1 MPYICIEMEERLDK
15 ILVQRN
21 LVDSRVKAEQII
33 SEIGVKVNG
42 KLITKPGKKFSEDC
56 KIELVKEEFPWI
68 HRESLKLV
76 EAVKKWDL
84 IISGKIILDIDCSKG
99 EFTEV
104 LLSKEPKKIYSID
117 SNKDCLDPKIRD
129 DKRIVDFTGYHLR
142 ELTNNNVKDKVDGC
156 VINDTIL
163 PMNKT
168 LPFIHPFLKQNAFV
182 VAVIKPQFEVTKE
195 NLKNN
200 GSVRNT
206 LGYFEMFESLK
217 EISNTNNLKYIDHI
231 DSPII
236 GKEGQQEFIMLF
248 RKV

>member
-1 MPYICIEMEERLDK
+1 MLYICIEMEERLDK

-42 KLITKPGKKFSEDC
+42 KLITKPGKKFSGDC

-84 IISGKIILDIDCSKG
+84 VIGGNIILDVDCSKG

-117 SNKDCLDPKIRD
+117 SKKDCLDPKIRD

-142 ELTNNNVKDKVDGC
+142 ELTNNNVKDEIDGC

-163 PMNKT
+163 PMNKI
-168 LPFIHPFLKQNAFV
+168 LPFIHPFLKENAFV

-206 LGYFEMFESLK
+206 LGYVEMFESLK
-217 EISNTNNLKYIDHI
+217 EIGTTNNLKYIDHI

-248 RKV
+248 KKG